1 MKPAR
6 RPDVRAWVRGAT
18 AIEYGLIA
26 ALMTVVM
33 LVGLGQFGNSAV
45 SMYGN
50 LTNRIVSAGR

>member
-1 MKPAR
+1 MKTAPR
-6 RPDVRAWVRGAT
+6 TPVRAGQRGAT

-26 ALMTVVM
+26 ALMTIVM